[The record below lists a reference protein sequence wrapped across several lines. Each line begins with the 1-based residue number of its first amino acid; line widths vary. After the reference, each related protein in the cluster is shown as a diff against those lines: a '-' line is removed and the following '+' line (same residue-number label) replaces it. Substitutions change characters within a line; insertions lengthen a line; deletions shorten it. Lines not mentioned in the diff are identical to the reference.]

1 MKLKGKTVLITG
13 AGVRIGHAIALDCA
27 KQGAHLII
35 HYHRSV
41 APARALQREAEALGS
56 KVTLIQADFSKRPTE
71 TLIRWMVQK
80 IYRQV
85 HHVDVL
91 INNASAFLSIPFGKV
106 RERDWEELITVNL
119 KVPFFLSQMVGE
131 RMKKR
136 GSGKI
141 INFVDHMIIRPP
153 VAFLAHAISK
163 GGLQTAT
170 VGLARALAP
179 EVQVN
184 SILPGPILPPP
195 WGMSAK
201 QKKSVAD
208 RTLLKRFGTPEDL
221 AAAVRFLIEGTDYVT
236 GVMLPVD
243 GGISIA

>member
-13 AGVRIGHAIALDCA
+13 AAKRIGRALALDCA
-27 KQGAHLII
+27 KQGADLII
-35 HYHRSV
+35 HYNRA
-41 APARALQREAEALGS
+41 APDARRLQREAGIFGS

-71 TLIRWMVQK
+71 AMIRRMVQK
-80 IYRQV
+80 IYAQV
-85 HHVDVL
+85 RHIDVL

-106 RERDWEELITVNL
+106 RERDWETLMTVNL
-119 KVPFFLSQMVGE
+119 KVPFFLSQMIGE

-141 INFVDHMIIRPP
+141 INFVDHMMVRPP
-153 VAFLAHAISK
+153 ASFLAHAISK

-170 VGLARALAP
+170 IGLARALAP

-208 RTLLKRFGTPEDL
+208 QTLLKRFGTPEDL
-221 AAAVRFLIEGTDYVT
+221 AAAVRFLIEGTDYAT